1 MHELTDSTHTAA
13 LCRSEIKRQRKKLES
28 EPEDRRSSVALGQTP
43 LLLLQLM
50 DDTVDM
56 RERLNNYEWDK
67 QEDAHRREQ
76 ALRLAHGH
84 TGGAGGQGQQGG
96 PKRTHLSSSAVSELK
111 QQTLV
116 GYLHKRGEHNTS
128 WKRRYFELKNASVKY
143 FAQPGDTQEKGS
155 IIVTHVDVR
164 DAPADREHPHVFH
177 LRSQDR
183 IFILAA
189 ESADEK
195 QEWMDKIARCRQI
208 IVSDASGSSGGGM

>member
-84 TGGAGGQGQQGG
+84 TGGAGGKASKGG
-96 PKRTHLSSSAVSELK
+96 PKGLICHRPLSLS
-111 QQTLV
+111 
-116 GYLHKRGEHNTS
+116 
-128 WKRRYFELKNASVKY
+128 
-143 FAQPGDTQEKGS
+143 
-155 IIVTHVDVR
+155 
-164 DAPADREHPHVFH
+164 
-177 LRSQDR
+177 
-183 IFILAA
+183 
-189 ESADEK
+189 
-195 QEWMDKIARCRQI
+195 
-208 IVSDASGSSGGGM
+208 